1 MKLLSRVAERL
12 YWLARY
18 LERTENTAR
27 LIKSYNNLIMD
38 IPIGTEPSWMI
49 LVDILD
55 ERNRYSKIFRNEN
68 EQNVHKFLVEKPSV
82 TCGIHYSIAQA
93 RENMRTTRDVL
104 PEEAWEYTNGLFLY
118 SSENRTK
125 HSRRQSRLAY
135 LDEIIQRC
143 QMISGLIDSTL
154 PRDNAYHFIKIGCL
168 LERADMTV
176 RIIDVGAGDII
187 DREGINDAI
196 DPILWGSLLEA
207 LSAKSAYRKA
217 VSPIVEKNPIVDFL
231 FKTESF
237 PRSIYFCL
245 REISIEI
252 GDKPNR
258 QSVTKLLRSSMR
270 KLRKFDASTTT
281 REQLHA
287 FIDKFQ
293 LFLIALNKE
302 FYSSWFIGEQK

>member
-118 SSENRTK
+118 SSENLSLI
-125 HSRRQSRLAY
+125 H
-135 LDEIIQRC
+135 
-143 QMISGLIDSTL
+143 ISE
-154 PRDNAYHFIKIGCL
+154 P
-168 LERADMTV
+168 
-176 RIIDVGAGDII
+176 
-187 DREGINDAI
+187 
-196 DPILWGSLLEA
+196 
-207 LSAKSAYRKA
+207 
-217 VSPIVEKNPIVDFL
+217 
-231 FKTESF
+231 
-237 PRSIYFCL
+237 
-245 REISIEI
+245 
-252 GDKPNR
+252 
-258 QSVTKLLRSSMR
+258 
-270 KLRKFDASTTT
+270 T
-281 REQLHA
+281 RP
-287 FIDKFQ
+287 
-293 LFLIALNKE
+293 
-302 FYSSWFIGEQK
+302 Y

>member
-38 IPIGTEPSWMI
+38 IPIGSEPSWMI

-93 RENMRTTRDVL
+93 RENMRTTRDAL
-104 PEEAWEYTNGLFLY
+104 PEEAWEYTNSLFLF
-118 SSENRTK
+118 SSENRAK
-125 HSRRQSRLAY
+125 YGRRQARLAY

-154 PRDNAYHFIKIGCL
+154 PRDNAYHFIKIGYL
-168 LERADMTV
+168 LERADMTA
-176 RIIDVGAGDII
+176 RITDVGAGDII

-231 FKTESF
+231 FKAESF

-258 QSVTKLLRSSMR
+258 ESVTKLLRSSMR
-270 KLRKFDASTTT
+270 KLRRFDASSLT
-281 REQLHA
+281 REQLHE

-293 LFLIALNKE
+293 VSLIALNEE
-302 FYSSWFIGEQK
+302 FYSSWFTGEQK

>member
-38 IPIGTEPSWMI
+38 IPIGSEPSWMI

-55 ERNRYSKIFRNEN
+55 ERNRYVKIFRNEN

-104 PEEAWEYTNGLFLY
+104 PEEAWEYTNSLFLY

-125 HSRRQSRLAY
+125 QSRRQARLAY

-168 LERADMTV
+168 IERADMTA
-176 RIIDVGAGDII
+176 RITDVGAGDII

-231 FKTESF
+231 FKAESF

-258 QSVTKLLRSSMR
+258 ESVTKLLRSSMR
-270 KLRKFDASTTT
+270 KLRSFDASSLT
-281 REQLHA
+281 REQLHE

-293 LFLIALNKE
+293 VSLIALNEE
-302 FYSSWFIGEQK
+302 FYSSWFTGEQK

>member
-38 IPIGTEPSWMI
+38 IPIGSEPSWMI

-93 RENMRTTRDVL
+93 RENMRTTRDAL
-104 PEEAWEYTNGLFLY
+104 PEEAWEYTNSLFLF
-118 SSENRTK
+118 SSENRAK
-125 HSRRQSRLAY
+125 YGRRQARLAY

-154 PRDNAYHFIKIGCL
+154 PRDNAYHFIKIGYL
-168 LERADMTV
+168 LERADMTA
-176 RIIDVGAGDII
+176 RITDVGAGDII

-231 FKTESF
+231 FKAESF

-245 REISIEI
+245 REISLEI

-258 QSVTKLLRSSMR
+258 ESVTKLLQSSMR
-270 KLRKFDASTTT
+270 KLRRFDASSLT
-281 REQLHA
+281 REQLHE

-293 LFLIALNKE
+293 VSLIALNEE
-302 FYSSWFIGEQK
+302 FYSSWFTGEQK

>member
-38 IPIGTEPSWMI
+38 IPIGSEPSWMI

-93 RENMRTTRDVL
+93 RENMRTTRDAL
-104 PEEAWEYTNGLFLY
+104 PEEAWEYTNSLFLF
-118 SSENRTK
+118 SSENRAK
-125 HSRRQSRLAY
+125 YGRRQARLAY

-154 PRDNAYHFIKIGCL
+154 PRDNAYHFIKIGYL
-168 LERADMTV
+168 LERADMTA
-176 RIIDVGAGDII
+176 RITDVGAGDII

-231 FKTESF
+231 FKAESF

-245 REISIEI
+245 REISLEI

-258 QSVTKLLRSSMR
+258 ESVTKLLQSSMR
-270 KLRKFDASTTT
+270 KLRRFDASSLT
-281 REQLHA
+281 REQLHE

-293 LFLIALNKE
+293 VFLIALNEE
-302 FYSSWFIGEQK
+302 FYSSWFTGEQK

>member
-68 EQNVHKFLVEKPSV
+68 EQNVHKFLVEKSSV

-270 KLRKFDASTTT
+270 KLRKFDASTLT
-281 REQLHA
+281 REQLHE

-293 LFLIALNKE
+293 IFLIALNKE
-302 FYSSWFIGEQK
+302 FYSSWFTGEQK

>member
-270 KLRKFDASTTT
+270 KLRKFDASTLT
-281 REQLHA
+281 REQLHE

-293 LFLIALNKE
+293 IFLIALNKE
-302 FYSSWFIGEQK
+302 FYSSWFTGEQK

>member
-125 HSRRQSRLAY
+125 YSRRQSRLAY

-168 LERADMTV
+168 LERADMTA

-231 FKTESF
+231 FRAESF

-258 QSVTKLLRSSMR
+258 ESVTKLLRSSMR
-270 KLRKFDASTTT
+270 KLRRFDASSLT
-281 REQLHA
+281 REQLHE

-293 LFLIALNKE
+293 VSLIALNEE
-302 FYSSWFIGEQK
+302 FYSSWFTGEQK